1 MRSLPYHP
9 SIASHAQH
17 DEAIHPSKPPKTRPN
32 FSLTPDQNVTITNAM
47 SGEPMS
53 TRLNHIVM
61 YLVQSLGDHARRV
74 NMPHSLCQLLTNR
87 LIRLT
92 HRLRTLIERGPLPP
106 RPPRTTPR
114 NPPKNTAPTHEYY
127 PPTNFAW
134 LLRLF
139 PNSGVAVA
147 HFQLKTL
154 LDEPEAQSLIATHPT
169 LARSIRPLCRMVGL
183 KTPTCLK
190 LPRKP
195 RTKRAPPPTPQPPK
209 PARKIWHPAPPP
221 RPMTPAEAQL
231 AARQFFNP
239 REFYL

>member
-1 MRSLPYHP
+1 
-9 SIASHAQH
+9 
-17 DEAIHPSKPPKTRPN
+17 
-32 FSLTPDQNVTITNAM
+32 M
-47 SGEPMS
+47 SGEPIN
-53 TRLNHIVM
+53 TRLYHIVM
-61 YLVQSLGDHARRV
+61 YLVHTLGDHARRV
-74 NMPHSLCQLLTNR
+74 NMPHSLCQLLTIH

-92 HRLRTLIERGPLPP
+92 HRLRILIERGPLPA

-114 NPPKNTAPTHEYY
+114 ATPANPKPSTIEYY
-127 PPTNFAW
+127 PPTSFAW

-154 LDEPEAQSLIATHPT
+154 LDEPETQSLIAAHPT
-169 LARSIRPLCRMVGL
+169 LARSLRPLCRMVGL
-183 KTPTCLK
+183 KTPACLK

-195 RTKRAPPPTPQPPK
+195 RTKRQSPPTPQPPK

-239 REFYL
+239 RDFYL

>member
-1 MRSLPYHP
+1 
-9 SIASHAQH
+9 
-17 DEAIHPSKPPKTRPN
+17 
-32 FSLTPDQNVTITNAM
+32 M
-47 SGEPMS
+47 SGEPIN
-53 TRLNHIVM
+53 TRLYHIVM
-61 YLVQSLGDHARRV
+61 YLVQSLGNGARRV

-92 HRLRTLIERGPLPP
+92 HRLRILIERGPLPA

-114 NPPKNTAPTHEYY
+114 QTPANPKPSTIEYY

-134 LLRLF
+134 LLHLF

-154 LDEPEAQSLIATHPT
+154 LDEPETQSLIATHPT
-169 LARSIRPLCRMVGL
+169 LARSLRPLCRLVGL
-183 KTPTCLK
+183 KPPACLK

-195 RTKRAPPPTPQPPK
+195 RTKRAPQPTPQPP
-209 PARKIWHPAPPP
+209 RRIWHPAPPP

-239 REFYL
+239 RDFYL

>member
-1 MRSLPYHP
+1 
-9 SIASHAQH
+9 
-17 DEAIHPSKPPKTRPN
+17 
-32 FSLTPDQNVTITNAM
+32 M
-47 SGEPMS
+47 SGEPIN
-53 TRLNHIVM
+53 TRLYHIVM
-61 YLVQSLGDHARRV
+61 YLVQSLGNGAQRV

-87 LIRLT
+87 LVSLT
-92 HRLRTLIERGPLPP
+92 HRLRILIERGPLPT

-114 NPPKNTAPTHEYY
+114 ATPANPKPSTIEFH

-134 LLRLF
+134 LLHLF

-154 LDEPEAQSLIATHPT
+154 LEEPETQSLIAAHPT

-183 KTPTCLK
+183 KTPACLK
-190 LPRKP
+190 LPSRP
-195 RTKRAPPPTPQPPK
+195 RIKHAPPTPAPEKTPQPPK
-209 PARKIWHPAPPP
+209 PPRRIWHPARPP

-239 REFYL
+239 RDFYL

>member
-1 MRSLPYHP
+1 MRNLRMTKQ
-9 SIASHAQH
+9 SILFATNRITFH
-17 DEAIHPSKPPKTRPN
+17 
-32 FSLTPDQNVTITNAM
+32 LTPKPNVIITNFM
-47 SGEPMS
+47 SGEPIN
-53 TRLNHIVM
+53 TRLYHIVM
-61 YLVQSLGDHARRV
+61 YLVQSLGNGAQRV

-92 HRLRTLIERGPLPP
+92 HRLRKLIERGPLPP
-106 RPPRTTPR
+106 HAARTNPRTPS
-114 NPPKNTAPTHEYY
+114 KTAAKTHEYY

-134 LLRLF
+134 MLRLF

-154 LDEPEAQSLIATHPT
+154 LEEPATQSLIATHPT

-195 RTKRAPPPTPQPPK
+195 RIKRATPPTPQPPK
-209 PARKIWHPAPPP
+209 TPRKIWHPAPPP
-221 RPMTPAEAQL
+221 RPMTPFEAQL

-239 REFYL
+239 RDFYL

>member
-1 MRSLPYHP
+1 
-9 SIASHAQH
+9 
-17 DEAIHPSKPPKTRPN
+17 
-32 FSLTPDQNVTITNAM
+32 M
-47 SGEPMS
+47 SGEPIN
-53 TRLNHIVM
+53 TRLYHIVM

-92 HRLRTLIERGPLPP
+92 HRLRILIERGPLPP
-106 RPPRTTPR
+106 RPKRTTPR
-114 NPPKNTAPTHEYY
+114 ATPANPKPSTIEYY
-127 PPTNFAW
+127 PPTSFAW

-154 LDEPEAQSLIATHPT
+154 LDEPETQSLIAAHPT
-169 LARSIRPLCRMVGL
+169 LARSLRPLCRMVGL
-183 KTPTCLK
+183 KTPACLK

-195 RTKRAPPPTPQPPK
+195 RTKRQSPPTPQPPK

-239 REFYL
+239 RDFYL